1 MSEIAHAGAGRF
13 RGRSGFLD
21 WLLVRDRVD
30 RGWVDSLGTADLD
43 WLLTTIQT
51 RSAVLSAQ
59 AAAAVAPLGIGA
71 AALAATVKY
80 GVPPWVSI
88 PTVVCLA
95 IAGAH
100 LALAISR
107 AHARLL
113 TLERPLERAEL
124 LKDESAAVH
133 EKALLLQRAVFWLL
147 VSVIGVVAAA
157 VIAIE

>member
-1 MSEIAHAGAGRF
+1 MREIAHADARRF
-13 RGRSGFLD
+13 RGGFPD
-21 WLLVRDRVD
+21 WLLVRDRID
-30 RGWVDSLGTADLD
+30 RGWVDSLEKADLD

-51 RSAVLSAQ
+51 RAAVLSAQ

-80 GVPPWVSI
+80 GVPHWISI
-88 PTVVCLA
+88 PTIVCLA
-95 IAGAH
+95 IASAH

-107 AHARLL
+107 ARARLL
-113 TLERPLERAEL
+113 TLERPVERSEL

-133 EKALLLQRAVFWLL
+133 EKAVLLHRAILWLLL
-147 VSVIGVVAAA
+147 SVAGVVASA